1 MVLEEMRIQW
11 TSDGETHVLVIDSA
25 GRPTIEGA
33 EPPPK
38 RKRSGAARRGQSWTE
53 EEETVIAAKLNSV
66 DDAPAIAAELGRT
79 RGAVLARAVK
89 LGLIDA
95 SEVNLRFAGG

>member
-11 TSDGETHVLVIDSA
+11 TSGGETYAIVIDSA

-33 EPPPK
+33 EPPK
-38 RKRSGAARRGQSWTE
+38 RQRSGPARRGQSWTD

>member
-11 TSDGETHVLVIDSA
+11 TSEGATYAIVIDAA
-25 GRPTIEGA
+25 GRPAIEGA
-33 EPPPK
+33 EPPK
-38 RKRSGAARRGQSWTE
+38 RQRSGPARRGQSWTE

-95 SEVNLRFAGG
+95 SEVTLRFAGG

>member
-1 MVLEEMRIQW
+1 MVFEAMRIQW
-11 TSDGETHVLVIDSA
+11 TSDGETYAIVIDSA

-33 EPPPK
+33 EPPK
-38 RKRSGAARRGQSWTE
+38 RQRSGPARRGQSWSE
-53 EEETVIAAKLNSV
+53 EEETVIAAKLNTV
-66 DDAPAIAAELGRT
+66 DDAAAIAEELGRT

-89 LGLIDA
+89 LGLLDA

>member
-11 TSDGETHVLVIDSA
+11 TSGGETYAIVIDAS
-25 GRPTIEGA
+25 GRPTIEGG
-33 EPPPK
+33 EPPK
-38 RKRSGAARRGQSWTE
+38 RQRSGPARRGQSWTE

-66 DDAPAIAAELGRT
+66 DDAAAIAEELGRT

-89 LGLIDA
+89 LGLLDA

>member
-1 MVLEEMRIQW
+1 MVLEQMRIQW
-11 TSDGETHVLVIDSA
+11 TSEGETYVIVIDSA
-25 GRPTIEGA
+25 GRPTIEGG
-33 EPPPK
+33 EPP
-38 RKRSGAARRGQSWTE
+38 RRRRSGPARRGQSWTE

-89 LGLIDA
+89 LGLLDA

>member
-1 MVLEEMRIQW
+1 MVLQAMRIEW
-11 TSDGETHVLVIDSA
+11 TCDGEKHVLHIDSA

-33 EPPPK
+33 EPPRRQRP
-38 RKRSGAARRGQSWTE
+38 GPARRGQSWTE

-66 DDAPAIAAELGRT
+66 DDAAAIAQELGRT

-89 LGLIDA
+89 LGLIDS
-95 SEVNLRFAGG
+95 SEVTLRFAGG

>member
-11 TSDGETHVLVIDSA
+11 TSDGETHAIVIDSA

-33 EPPPK
+33 EPPK
-38 RKRSGAARRGQSWTE
+38 RQRSGPARRGQSWTE

-95 SEVNLRFAGG
+95 SEVTLRFAGG